1 MVVVATTIPPVG
13 KQGLISL
20 HSLLKGFEK
29 TVNSLPLGKGV
40 AVTKLMAGDW
50 RHLLIQ
56 KISKTVAKWVVPL
69 PISSLNSE

>member
-56 KISKTVAKWVVPL
+56 KISKTVAK
-69 PISSLNSE
+69 

>member
-1 MVVVATTIPPVG
+1 MVVVATTIPLVLG

-69 PISSLNSE
+69 PISSLSS